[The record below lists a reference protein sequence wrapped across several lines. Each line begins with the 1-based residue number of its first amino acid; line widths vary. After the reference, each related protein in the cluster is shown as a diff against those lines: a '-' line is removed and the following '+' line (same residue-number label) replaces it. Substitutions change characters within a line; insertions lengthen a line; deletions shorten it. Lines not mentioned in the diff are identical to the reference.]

1 MSTLKTC
8 LSLDFADCRSYNG
21 KSTGA
26 GALGLWTHHLKDIE
40 VIDYSDGYYEGK
52 ALKMGAGVEGLEAYI
67 AADAAGLH
75 VVGGTCP
82 SVGIAGGYS
91 QGGGHSPLASKHGL
105 GADQILE
112 WEVVTAE
119 GELLI
124 ANRQQNSD
132 LYWAMSGGGG
142 GVYAVAVSV
151 KYKAH
156 PDTAFSGFTLNYL
169 TANTTLDAHYEAIN
183 FLHALIP
190 QLTDKGISVVWYFEE
205 EYLMISPI
213 TAPEI
218 TSDELREYLKPL
230 EDKITSLGIQFE
242 SKYTD
247 FKGFLPYYNGT
258 ANPDQP
264 IDVGIAQ
271 YGGRLIPTEVLLD
284 EQKNRDLTD
293 AFRSINENGGQFIGV
308 GLNVSKAVAGDVDNA
323 VLPAWRSASIATVLT
338 T

>member
-1 MSTLKTC
+1 M
-8 LSLDFADCRSYNG
+8 
-21 KSTGA
+21 
-26 GALGLWTHHLKDIE
+26 KDID
-40 VIDYSDGYYEGK
+40 VVDHDDSHYSGK
-52 ALKMGAGVEGLEAYI
+52 ALKMGAGVEGLEAYV
-67 AADAAGLH
+67 AADKAGLH

-82 SVGIAGGYS
+82 SVGISGGYS
-91 QGGGHSPLASKHGL
+91 QGGGHSPLASRYGL
-105 GADQILE
+105 AADQVLE

-119 GELLI
+119 GKHLI
-124 ANRQQNSD
+124 CNREQNSD

-142 GVYAVAVSV
+142 GVYAIAMSV

-156 PDTAFSGFTLNYL
+156 PDVPFSGYTLNYV
-169 TANTTLDAHYEAIN
+169 TPQGGQDAHYEVLT
-183 FLHALIP
+183 FLHSMVP
-190 QLTDKGISVVWYFEE
+190 NLTQRGISVVWYFEA
-205 EYLMISPI
+205 EYLTISPI

-218 TSDELREYLKPL
+218 SSEELKEYLKPL
-230 EDKITSLGIQFE
+230 EDKINEVDIPFNST
-242 SKYTD
+242 YTD

-271 YGGRLIPTEVLLD
+271 YGGRLIPTSILTD
-284 EQKNRDLTD
+284 EQKNQDLTD

-323 VLPAWRSASIATVLT
+323 VLPAWRDASIATVLT

>member
-1 MSTLKTC
+1 M
-8 LSLDFADCRSYNG
+8 
-21 KSTGA
+21 
-26 GALGLWTHHLKDIE
+26 IE
-40 VIDYSDGYYEGK
+40 YSDSHYTGK
-52 ALKMGAGVEGLEAYI
+52 ALDMGAGVEGLEAYI
-67 AADAAGLH
+67 AADEAGLH

-119 GELLI
+119 GKHLI
-124 ANRQQNSD
+124 ANREQNTD

-142 GVYAVAVSV
+142 GVYAVAMSV

-156 PDTAFSGFTLNYL
+156 PDTSFSGFTLNYL
-169 TANTTLDAHYEAIN
+169 TANISLDAHYEAIN
-183 FLHALIP
+183 FLHSLVP
-190 QLTDKGISVVWYFEE
+190 RLTEKGISVVWYFEE
-205 EYLMISPI
+205 EYLTISPI

-218 TSDELREYLKPL
+218 STEKLKEYLKPL
-230 EDKITSLGIQFE
+230 EDKLTSLGITYE
-242 SKYTD
+242 STYTD

-271 YGGRLIPTEVLLD
+271 YGGRLIPTEILLD
-284 EQKNRDLTD
+284 DQKCQDLTD
-293 AFRSINENGGQFIGV
+293 AFRSINKNGGQFIGV

-323 VLPAWRSASIATVLT
+323 VLPAWRTASIATVLT